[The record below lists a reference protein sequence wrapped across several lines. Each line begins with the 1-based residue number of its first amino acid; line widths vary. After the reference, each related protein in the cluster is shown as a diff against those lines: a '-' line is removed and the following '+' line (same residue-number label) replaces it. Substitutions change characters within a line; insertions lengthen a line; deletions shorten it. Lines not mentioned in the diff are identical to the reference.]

1 VAGRQGISPGIK
13 KIRGYDCLA
22 HIALL
27 LDLVSGM
34 SILLIFLTYLSIGL
48 RGRLA
53 KLAGAPLVFLTEH
66 SGLRAMRNS
75 FMDLRAL
82 GRRIRSERERLG
94 MTQAQLAAEIGVSRS
109 AVAQWETGRSGQV
122 GGNLARV
129 AEALGM
135 EVGSLL
141 LGRVSDPGSRH
152 LAENLTGNERALVEL
167 YRALQGDDQGLL
179 LRFAHRLLSK
189 K

>member
-1 VAGRQGISPGIK
+1 
-13 KIRGYDCLA
+13 
-22 HIALL
+22 
-27 LDLVSGM
+27 
-34 SILLIFLTYLSIGL
+34 
-48 RGRLA
+48 
-53 KLAGAPLVFLTEH
+53 
-66 SGLRAMRNS
+66 
-75 FMDLRAL
+75 MDLRAL